1 MPGSWLLLPIL
12 FPILGGL
19 SVLGIHTLKVRR
31 RVITLLLAV
40 QLGLVLCL
48 RWQVNAPAQLL
59 SLAGGVRLVLQGDA
73 LGWLFAILI
82 CAVWLAVAVFAFE
95 YMNHEGHRE
104 RFFGF
109 YLMTLGAMMG
119 VCFAGNHRHPKG
131 L

>member
-48 RWQVNAPAQLL
+48 RWQVNAPAQ
-59 SLAGGVRLVLQGDA
+59 S
-73 LGWLFAILI
+73 
-82 CAVWLAVAVFAFE
+82 
-95 YMNHEGHRE
+95 
-104 RFFGF
+104 
-109 YLMTLGAMMG
+109 TL
-119 VCFAGNHRHPKG
+119 R
-131 L
+131 